1 MIKKI
6 LFIKTHPS
14 AKMPTK
20 KYPSDAAYDLY
31 AVESVYVYANV
42 PVVIPIGL
50 KIQLPE
56 NCFAEIHTRS
66 SQGMNNVRNHLG
78 IIDTNFRGEIGPILI
93 SANDLDIH
101 AGDKVAQL
109 IIKEKVPVE
118 WVEVAKLEES
128 DRGENGFGS
137 SGR

>member
-1 MIKKI
+1 
-6 LFIKTHPS
+6 
-14 AKMPTK
+14 
-20 KYPSDAAYDLY
+20 
-31 AVESVYVYANV
+31 
-42 PVVIPIGL
+42 
-50 KIQLPE
+50 
-56 NCFAEIHTRS
+56 
-66 SQGMNNVRNHLG
+66 MNNVRNHLG